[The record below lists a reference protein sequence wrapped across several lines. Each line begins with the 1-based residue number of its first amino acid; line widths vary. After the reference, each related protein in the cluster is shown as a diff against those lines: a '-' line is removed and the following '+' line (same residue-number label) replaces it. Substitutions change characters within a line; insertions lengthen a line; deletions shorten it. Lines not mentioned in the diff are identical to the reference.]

1 MDPTEVKSAKLAFW
15 CGILQ
20 GDTLNVAPGREVRT
34 VRGQYTTFRAPGKK
48 QRGAAAVAPFGPP
61 RRGGRLP

>member
-1 MDPTEVKSAKLAFW
+1 MNPTGVRSAKLAFW

-48 QRGAAAVAPFGPP
+48 RAAVPVAPFGPP
-61 RRGGRLP
+61 RRGERLP

>member
-1 MDPTEVKSAKLAFW
+1 MDPAEARSTKLAFW

-20 GDTLNVAPGREVRT
+20 GDTLSVAPGREVRT

-48 QRGAAAVAPFGPP
+48 RATVAVAPFGTP
-61 RRGGRLP
+61 RRGERLP

>member
-1 MDPTEVKSAKLAFW
+1 MDPTGVRSAKLAFW

-48 QRGAAAVAPFGPP
+48 RSAAAVAPFGAP
-61 RRGGRLP
+61 RSRERLP